1 MKEALEIL
9 NPWWFKEKDNDLEKW
24 EIQKIKWIP
33 KWLNDISLKA
43 FSLNFIIGPRQV
55 GKTTGIKLLIKK
67 LIDNGIKEDKIVYLN
82 TELFPDI
89 EKFQET
95 LISISK
101 KDFNFIFIDEVTS
114 LENWWKPL
122 KGLIDAG
129 VFKNSSIIV
138 SGSMSLKLKK
148 QAELFPGRIGKGKI
162 IEVMPLS
169 FNELINILNLKKIS
183 EIKEAFKIYKKYGGF
198 PASLN
203 YRENF
208 YSEWIKALESDILKI
223 GLSLKTSYQIFSSLL
238 NKLPSALS
246 YQSIASDIGIS
257 YKTVAEYL
265 ENFEN
270 LFILKL
276 AYWKE
281 NKKISFKKEKKIF
294 FRDPFILHA
303 ISFWTKEKFLDSVI
317 YENIIQEHLFRKF
330 KEIYYYRNK
339 FEIDCIAGDLKIE
352 IKAGKPHR
360 KYPKNVIILDEEDIP
375 EFILKLK
382 S

>member
-1 MKEALEIL
+1 
-9 NPWWFKEKDNDLEKW
+9 
-24 EIQKIKWIP
+24 
-33 KWLNDISLKA
+33 
-43 FSLNFIIGPRQV
+43 
-55 GKTTGIKLLIKK
+55 
-67 LIDNGIKEDKIVYLN
+67 
-82 TELFPDI
+82 
-89 EKFQET
+89 
-95 LISISK
+95 
-101 KDFNFIFIDEVTS
+101 
-114 LENWWKPL
+114 
-122 KGLIDAG
+122 
-129 VFKNSSIIV
+129 
-138 SGSMSLKLKK
+138 MSLKLKK

-169 FNELINILNLKKIS
+169 FSELINILNLKKIS

-223 GLSLKTSYQIFSSLL
+223 GLSLRTSYQIFSSLL

-330 KEIYYYRNK
+330 KEIYYYRNN